1 MGFPWE
7 VLGTNKENITRVIHI
22 KYVENMDLNY
32 ETNGFDEMLLKNRLL
47 KTNCSET
54 NFGCESYT
62 ILKNV

>member
-7 VLGTNKENITRVIHI
+7 VLGTNKENITRIIHI
-22 KYVENMDLNY
+22 KYVENVDLNY
-32 ETNGFDEMLLKNRLL
+32 ETNGFDEMLSKNRLL

-54 NFGCESYT
+54 NFGYENYT